1 VATNQRDGQMTYHV
15 DGVEAGENPHVNYEP
30 SSQNALHE
38 APRRGKDHT
47 PQVRGLVVRQKIS
60 RTNGYAQA
68 GERYRTMHPIEREE
82 LVKNLSM
89 ALAQCTPEIRDR
101 MIQQLERCDAEY
113 GRERSPKAHARRS
126 RR

>member
-1 VATNQRDGQMTYHV
+1 YHV

-60 RTNGYAQA
+60 RTNDDRRPVSVTG
-68 GERYRTMHPIEREE
+68 R
-82 LVKNLSM
+82 
-89 ALAQCTPEIRDR
+89 CIRSS
-101 MIQQLERCDAEY
+101 A
-113 GRERSPKAHARRS
+113 RSS
-126 RR
+126 